1 MRLTAYLSTSR
12 HGVFYFRWPIP
23 ATMHP
28 ERKRF
33 SIRVS
38 LETRC
43 PRMAHSLSRLLV
55 LAGHSALARATHVGM
70 RYDEIRQHVQKHFRE
85 LLLAFKRDISS
96 DGPPDAH
103 RLNALRATEGLA
115 GGDPETWQAMAYPA
129 DALALLSDFC
139 ARRDIALADISEA
152 NCRRILE
159 ALQAGHASMAAEA
172 LSYVSSLAHFDMAEA
187 AQQPSVT
194 NTQMPHTLPTA
205 ATSKSVDEVAAIY
218 FDEIKRTKPLAV
230 KTELDRREALALLNE
245 ITEGKN
251 IAMIDKSDAQQVKH
265 ILLRLPKNRSK
276 MPETKGKTLKEL
288 MSVAGIETISARRA
302 STHISNLTGFFGWA
316 ADNGYVKENVFAGM
330 RIKAAKTSRGD
341 DREAFTGDQLR
352 SIFRHLT
359 DNPDGLVRSETHKW
373 GTLIGMFSGMRLNEV
388 AQLDLADIKQDGEV
402 WYFDVTTGGNE
413 SKSLKTIA
421 SERRVPVHRRLI
433 DCGLLEYV
441 ALQRS
446 RGTERLFPDLPHSAA
461 NGYGRNLGR
470 WFNESLLPR
479 LEIKK
484 QQLVYHSFRHTMATR
499 LAQADAPEK
508 HVPAIVG
515 HSQTGMTYNTYF
527 KDGFLPAQLKVTID
541 LFDF

>member
-1 MRLTAYLSTSR
+1 M
-12 HGVFYFRWPIP
+12 
-23 ATMHP
+23 
-28 ERKRF
+28 
-33 SIRVS
+33 
-38 LETRC
+38 
-43 PRMAHSLSRLLV
+43 
-55 LAGHSALARATHVGM
+55 GM
-70 RYDEIRQHVQKHFRE
+70 RYDEIRRHVQEHFRE
-85 LLLAFKRDISS
+85 LLQAFKREVAA
-96 DGPPDAH
+96 DGPPDAR
-103 RLNALRATEGLA
+103 RLDALRATEAFA
-115 GGDPETWQAMAYPA
+115 GGDAETWQGIACPTGTE
-129 DALALLSDFC
+129 ALLSDFC
-139 ARRDIALADISEA
+139 SRRQIAEAELSEA
-152 NCRRILE
+152 NRKWLLA
-159 ALQAGHASMAAEA
+159 ALQAGHASMASEA
-172 LSYVSSLAHFDMAEA
+172 LSYVNGLAHFDMTEV
-187 AQQPSVT
+187 AQLPRDT
-194 NTQMPHTLPTA
+194 LTQMPHALPIP

-245 ITEGKN
+245 ITESKTM
-251 IAMIDKSDAQQVKH
+251 AMIDKSDAQEVKQV
-265 ILLRLPKNRSK
+265 LLRLPKNRSK
-276 MPETKGKTLKEL
+276 MPETKGKTLREL
-288 MSVAGIETISARRA
+288 MLVAGIATISARRA

-352 SIFRHLT
+352 TIFRHLT
-359 DNPDGLVRSETHKW
+359 DNPGGLVRSDTHKW

-388 AQLDLADIKQDGEV
+388 AQLDLADVKQDGEV
-402 WYFDVTTGGNE
+402 WYFDVTTGGNG

-433 DCGLLEYV
+433 DCGLLEFV
-441 ALQRS
+441 AMQRS
-446 RGTERLFPDLPHSAA
+446 RGTGRLFPDLPHSAA

-527 KDGFLPAQLKVTID
+527 KDGFLPAQLKATID